1 MVSRQPKYRVLVT
14 DYVWPSTE
22 PERKVLLGIGAEVI
36 EAPDTSEETLA
47 SMAVNVDAI
56 MACFAQVTSR
66 VIQAAEK
73 CVVISRYG
81 VGVDN
86 IAVDTATQEG
96 IAVTFVPDY
105 CVDEVSDHVMALL
118 LAWNRQIGFYDQI
131 AKQGHWGGTSA
142 PNPLLRLRGRIM
154 GIVGLGRIGRA
165 VAAKAQAF
173 GLEVLGYDPYLPNS
187 VSAPSGVKV
196 VSLAELLSQSDYIT
210 LHPPLNEETRGLIGA
225 AELDQMKSDAF
236 LINCARGPLIN
247 ESALYAALRDRR
259 IGGAGLDVME
269 EPAPPADHPMFQLE
283 NILVTPHVAFLSQQ
297 SVLELEVST
306 AQATADVLQGR
317 MPQFLVNPA
326 VLPHCRMKLA

>member
-1 MVSRQPKYRVLVT
+1 MVSRDPKFRVLVT
-14 DYVWPSTE
+14 DYVWPTTE
-22 PERKVLLGIGAEVI
+22 PERKVLAGIGAEVI

-86 IAVDTATQEG
+86 VAVDTATQEG
-96 IAVTFVPDY
+96 IAVTYVPDY

-118 LAWNRQIGFYDQI
+118 LSWNRQIVSYDQI
-131 AKQGHWGGTSA
+131 AKQGRWDGTRA
-142 PNPLLRLRGRIM
+142 PNPLLRLRGRTL
-154 GIVGLGRIGRA
+154 GVVGLGRIGRA

-173 GLEVLGYDPYLPNS
+173 GLEVLGSDPYLTDAG
-187 VSAPSGVKV
+187 SAPSGVKV
-196 VSLAELLSQSDYIT
+196 VSLSELLSQSDYIA

-225 AELDQMKSDAF
+225 AELSQMKSDAF
-236 LINCARGPLIN
+236 LINCSRGPIIN
-247 ESALYAALRDRR
+247 EPDLYAALRDHK

-269 EPAPPADHPMFQLE
+269 EAAPSAGHPMFQLE
-283 NILVTPHVAFLSQQ
+283 NVLITPHVAFLSQQ
-297 SVLELEVST
+297 SVLELEEST

-317 MPQFLVNPA
+317 MPKFLVNPA
-326 VLPHCRMKLA
+326 VLPHCRIKLA

>member
-22 PERKVLLGIGAEVI
+22 PEREVLVGIGAEVI

-47 SMAVNVDAI
+47 SMATGVDAI

-66 VIQAAEK
+66 VVQAAEK

-96 IAVTFVPDY
+96 IAVTYVPDY

-118 LAWNRQIGFYDQI
+118 LAWNRQIVFYDQI
-131 AKQGHWGGTSA
+131 AKQGRWGGASA
-142 PNPLLRLRGRIM
+142 PNPLLRLRGRIL

-173 GLEVLGYDPYLPNS
+173 GLETLGYDPYLPSS
-187 VSAPSGVKV
+187 VSPPDGVKV

-210 LHPPLNEETRGLIGA
+210 LHPPLNEETRGLIGT

-236 LINCARGPLIN
+236 LINCARGPIIN
-247 ESALYAALRDRR
+247 EPALYAALRDRG

-269 EPAPPADHPMFQLE
+269 ESAPSADHPMFQLE
-283 NILVTPHVAFLSQQ
+283 NVLVTPHVAFLSQQ